1 MGNWNKGDNDFNK
14 SRLSKKELKELERL
28 EDAYSEFEGYSSYQ
42 MNIDYFGSTQS
53 YMSEQIRRAYN
64 G

>member
-1 MGNWNKGDNDFNK
+1 MGNWDKGENDFNK

-28 EDAYSEFEGYSSYQ
+28 SEQFDEFEGYSSYQ
-42 MNIDYFGSTQS
+42 MNIDYFGNTQN

>member
-1 MGNWNKGDNDFNK
+1 MGNWYKGENDFNK

-42 MNIDYFGSTQS
+42 MNIDYFGNTQN
-53 YMSEQIRRAYN
+53 YMSEQIRSDYN

>member
-1 MGNWNKGDNDFNK
+1 MGNWYKGDNDFNK

-42 MNIDYFGSTQS
+42 MNIDYFGNTQN